1 MGSQGKQNPNE
12 IAHAS
17 VKGIVQNLLTNATC
31 DQHRPLPDDP
41 AHCGDS
47 RRKWP
52 HGCGRQCLV
61 TDFMQRPCAPSL
73 AACLCAG
80 ASCVRRVVCAQ
91 LPGGH
96 LQADGADDAQE
107 HDLAERVEIIGA
119 VRAVARQAQVR
130 HEEAHLAARVHR
142 PAWAAAAAHGA
153 VIITWSSVPR
163 RRPPC
168 SLTRRRQQTVL
179 RVRLVPSHVPHH
191 AFRAPATTP
200 QAPRRHLRRG
210 VNLSFD
216 HSYAICKTLV
226 I

>member
-107 HDLAERVEIIGA
+107 HDLA
-119 VRAVARQAQVR
+119 
-130 HEEAHLAARVHR
+130 ARVHR